1 VTFIPWYVIQIH
13 PSSLHF
19 LFWLLWLWRKYCE
32 LLECNNSHNS
42 KQSFAMWFYLALLKQ
57 QYLWRFEKYP
67 VTDQRH
73 YSVKMKQR
81 QLIELQSWFLAS
93 IVLSASVFVP
103 AYASPRPPQA
113 RNALGPDGVQ
123 DLIAGP
129 GCLDCAVTGLESYRQ
144 QGRQDDGLGGI
155 GSIIS
160 LGIKLA
166 PTLIQLF
173 NTLTSGSGSSSDSS
187 TSSSSSSSSNTVDR
201 VETTPAADPFS
212 WSNLI
217 SMGIKVGLA
226 LLSSYTSD
234 GIDKSDAISPSQ
246 AVLGTIISALTGSED
261 PKEVATFAKQADE
274 VFTLVQDLGNAVFT
288 SLTSWMI
295 PSQRG
300 KERSETTNKYDAMHR
315 NH

>member
-1 VTFIPWYVIQIH
+1 
-13 PSSLHF
+13 
-19 LFWLLWLWRKYCE
+19 
-32 LLECNNSHNS
+32 
-42 KQSFAMWFYLALLKQ
+42 
-57 QYLWRFEKYP
+57 
-67 VTDQRH
+67 
-73 YSVKMKQR
+73 MKQR

-103 AYASPRPPQA
+103 AYASPRPPQS

-123 DLIAGP
+123 DLIAAP
-129 GCLDCAVTGLESYRQ
+129 DTGLESYRQ
-144 QGRQDDGLGGI
+144 YGRQDDGLGGI

-187 TSSSSSSSSNTVDR
+187 TSSSSSSSTNTVDR

-288 SLTSWMI
+288 SLTS
-295 PSQRG
+295 
-300 KERSETTNKYDAMHR
+300 
-315 NH
+315 

>member
-1 VTFIPWYVIQIH
+1 
-13 PSSLHF
+13 
-19 LFWLLWLWRKYCE
+19 
-32 LLECNNSHNS
+32 
-42 KQSFAMWFYLALLKQ
+42 M
-57 QYLWRFEKYP
+57 
-67 VTDQRH
+67 TDPRH
-73 YSVKMKQR
+73 YPVKMKQR

-103 AYASPRPPQA
+103 AFASPRPPPQ

-123 DLIAGP
+123 DIV
-129 GCLDCAVTGLESYRQ
+129 CLDCAQNSLESYRQ
-144 QGRQDDGLGGI
+144 YGRQDDGLGGI

-173 NTLTSGSGSSSDSS
+173 NTLTSGSGSSDSS
-187 TSSSSSSSSNTVDR
+187 TSSSSSSSTNTVDR

-288 SLTSWMI
+288 SLTS
-295 PSQRG
+295 
-300 KERSETTNKYDAMHR
+300 
-315 NH
+315 

>member
-1 VTFIPWYVIQIH
+1 
-13 PSSLHF
+13 
-19 LFWLLWLWRKYCE
+19 
-32 LLECNNSHNS
+32 
-42 KQSFAMWFYLALLKQ
+42 
-57 QYLWRFEKYP
+57 
-67 VTDQRH
+67 
-73 YSVKMKQR
+73 MKQR

-103 AYASPRPPQA
+103 AYASPRPTQS
-113 RNALGPDGVQ
+113 RNALGPDGVE
-123 DLIAGP
+123 DLVAGP
-129 GCLDCAVTGLESYRQ
+129 VCLDCADTGLESYRQ
-144 QGRQDDGLGGI
+144 YGRQDDGLGGI

-187 TSSSSSSSSNTVDR
+187 TSSSSSSSTNTVDR

-288 SLTSWMI
+288 SLTS
-295 PSQRG
+295 
-300 KERSETTNKYDAMHR
+300 
-315 NH
+315 

>member
-1 VTFIPWYVIQIH
+1 
-13 PSSLHF
+13 
-19 LFWLLWLWRKYCE
+19 
-32 LLECNNSHNS
+32 
-42 KQSFAMWFYLALLKQ
+42 
-57 QYLWRFEKYP
+57 
-67 VTDQRH
+67 
-73 YSVKMKQR
+73 MKQR

-103 AYASPRPPQA
+103 AYASPRPSQP
-113 RNALGPDGVQ
+113 RNALGPEPV
-123 DLIAGP
+123 
-129 GCLDCAVTGLESYRQ
+129 CLDCADTGLESYRQ
-144 QGRQDDGLGGI
+144 YGRQDDGLGGI

-173 NTLTSGSGSSSDSS
+173 NTLTSGSGSSDSS
-187 TSSSSSSSSNTVDR
+187 TSSSSSSSTNTVDR

-288 SLTSWMI
+288 SLTS
-295 PSQRG
+295 
-300 KERSETTNKYDAMHR
+300 
-315 NH
+315 

>member
-1 VTFIPWYVIQIH
+1 
-13 PSSLHF
+13 
-19 LFWLLWLWRKYCE
+19 
-32 LLECNNSHNS
+32 
-42 KQSFAMWFYLALLKQ
+42 M
-57 QYLWRFEKYP
+57 
-67 VTDQRH
+67 TDPRH
-73 YSVKMKQR
+73 YPVKMKQR

-103 AYASPRPPQA
+103 AFASPRPPPQ

-123 DLIAGP
+123 DIDPIAGP
-129 GCLDCAVTGLESYRQ
+129 LCLNCAENGLESYRQ
-144 QGRQDDGLGGI
+144 YGRQDDGLGGI

-173 NTLTSGSGSSSDSS
+173 NTLTSGSGSSDSS
-187 TSSSSSSSSNTVDR
+187 TSSSSSSSSTNTVDR

-288 SLTSWMI
+288 SLTS
-295 PSQRG
+295 
-300 KERSETTNKYDAMHR
+300 
-315 NH
+315 

>member
-1 VTFIPWYVIQIH
+1 MMVLRMTNCF
-13 PSSLHF
+13 
-19 LFWLLWLWRKYCE
+19 C
-32 LLECNNSHNS
+32 
-42 KQSFAMWFYLALLKQ
+42 
-57 QYLWRFEKYP
+57 RFKKYP

-173 NTLTSGSGSSSDSS
+173 NTLTSGSGSSDSS
-187 TSSSSSSSSNTVDR
+187 TSSSSSSSNTVDR
-201 VETTPAADPFS
+201 VETTPVS
-212 WSNLI
+212 LI
-217 SMGIKVGLA
+217 DESFFLILPTNNFLA
-226 LLSSYTSD
+226 KWHEYYDDTHAED
-234 GIDKSDAISPSQ
+234 FITKYGEKS
-246 AVLGTIISALTGSED
+246 
-261 PKEVATFAKQADE
+261 
-274 VFTLVQDLGNAVFT
+274 
-288 SLTSWMI
+288 
-295 PSQRG
+295 
-300 KERSETTNKYDAMHR
+300 
-315 NH
+315 

>member
-1 VTFIPWYVIQIH
+1 MMVFI
-13 PSSLHF
+13 LMT
-19 LFWLLWLWRKYCE
+19 
-32 LLECNNSHNS
+32 N
-42 KQSFAMWFYLALLKQ
+42 YLC
-57 QYLWRFEKYP
+57 RFKKYP

-73 YSVKMKQR
+73 FSVKMKQR

-103 AYASPRPPQA
+103 AYASPRPPQV
-113 RNALGPDGVQ
+113 RNALGPDGVE

-201 VETTPAADPFS
+201 VETTPVS
-212 WSNLI
+212 LI
-217 SMGIKVGLA
+217 
-226 LLSSYTSD
+226 
-234 GIDKSDAISPSQ
+234 
-246 AVLGTIISALTGSED
+246 
-261 PKEVATFAKQADE
+261 DE
-274 VFTLVQDLGNAVFT
+274 SFF
-288 SLTSWMI
+288 
-295 PSQRG
+295 
-300 KERSETTNKYDAMHR
+300 
-315 NH
+315 